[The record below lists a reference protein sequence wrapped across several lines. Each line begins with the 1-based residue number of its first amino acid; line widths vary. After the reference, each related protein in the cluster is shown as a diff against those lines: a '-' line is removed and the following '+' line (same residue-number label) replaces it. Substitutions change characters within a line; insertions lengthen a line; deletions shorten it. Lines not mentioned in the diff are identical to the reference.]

1 MRYNPLLFCIDPADL
16 VVQGVVHSENKFN
29 LHINFKIPPEHCRNG
44 EYDSQCVTNA
54 EFEKQFN
61 NKTLYLWNNRKRINL
76 MEYSAESPVIE
87 ESFIRVISMPVLAKT
102 MIYSVHMTEIVREDN
117 LLMALEGITEIE
129 DSLFD
134 IIHDFDLDR
143 ILTLEENTRL

>member
-1 MRYNPLLFCIDPADL
+1 
-16 VVQGVVHSENKFN
+16 
-29 LHINFKIPPEHCRNG
+29 
-44 EYDSQCVTNA
+44 
-54 EFEKQFN
+54 
-61 NKTLYLWNNRKRINL
+61 
-76 MEYSAESPVIE
+76 
-87 ESFIRVISMPVLAKT
+87 MPVLAKT

-134 IIHDFDLDR
+134 IVHDFDLDR